1 MKKLISIFVILFVL
15 VITTGCTRKNTVHFN
30 PKVPTESGEE
40 GEVAEAEEDLGPDLA
55 VTSFIGDKLATSVGY
70 HVVRGTTPK
79 NTNTIKINDYI
90 LAKYYPGQT
99 QWSYIASTAL
109 DTLEEGENGYII
121 TSLDKEG
128 NEIDSKSFTINYEA
142 PEALPAV
149 GSNGWIALI
158 ISFLISI
165 GYFVIRRLRK
175 VYIKNI

>member
-1 MKKLISIFVILFVL
+1 MKKLIFIFVILLVL

-30 PKVPTESGEE
+30 PKVPTETGE
-40 GEVAEAEEDLGPDLA
+40 GTEVAKAEEDLGPDLA
-55 VTSFIGDKLATSVGY
+55 VTSFIGDKLETSVGY
-70 HVVRGTTPK
+70 HIVRGTTPK
-79 NTNTIKINDYI
+79 STNIIKINDYT

-109 DTLEEGENGYII
+109 NTFEEGENGYIL
-121 TSLDKEG
+121 TAFDKEG
-128 NEIDSKSFTINYEA
+128 NEIDSQSFTISYET

-149 GSNGWIALI
+149 GANGWTALI